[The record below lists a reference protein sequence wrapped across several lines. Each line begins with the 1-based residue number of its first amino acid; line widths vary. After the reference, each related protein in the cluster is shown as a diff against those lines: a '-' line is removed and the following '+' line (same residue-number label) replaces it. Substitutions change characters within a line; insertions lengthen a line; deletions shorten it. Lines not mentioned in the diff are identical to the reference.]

1 MRLKLPDFLSGIRRK
16 PVADSPPPVAAAPDP
31 VAPDPAPSAAPGRLD
46 RLNRWLTLGANIGV
60 LAGLIMLIVEV
71 RQNAALTRAAME
83 QQKNAL
89 LAEIELNIV
98 KPELSEV
105 WVKSV
110 RHPEALTDAELRTMD
125 GILAALMLQ
134 WEQRFLMAD
143 AGLATRADAR
153 QHVLNAAPY
162 YFGSRFAKHW
172 WSLQASGWEGTPM
185 IDVAGPIVE
194 GIDENFLVTY
204 LDKLKLPPK
213 GPLTETSPSDTEAI
227 E

>member
-16 PVADSPPPVAAAPDP
+16 PVAGSPPPVAAAPDP
-31 VAPDPAPSAAPGRLD
+31 VAPDPAPPAAPGRLD

-60 LAGLIMLIVEV
+60 LLGLIMLIVEV
-71 RQNAALTRAAME
+71 RQNAALSRATME
-83 QQKNAL
+83 QQKNDV
-89 LAEIELNIV
+89 LADIEFYIA
-98 KPELSEV
+98 KPEISEICI
-105 WVKSV
+105 KSI
-110 RHPEALTDAELRTMD
+110 RHPEDLTEPELRTMD
-125 GILAALMLQ
+125 GILVALMLQ
-134 WEQRFLMAD
+134 WDHRFQMEA
-143 AGLATRADAR
+143 AGLASRADAR

-185 IDVAGPIVE
+185 MDVAGPIVE
-194 GIDENFLVTY
+194 GLDENFLVTY

-213 GPLTETSPSDTEAI
+213 GPPTETSPSDPEAI

>member
-31 VAPDPAPSAAPGRLD
+31 VAPRPAPPAAPGRLD

-60 LAGLIMLIVEV
+60 LLGLIMLIVEV
-71 RQNAALTRAAME
+71 RQNAALSRATME
-83 QQKNAL
+83 QQKNDV
-89 LAEIELNIV
+89 LADIEFYIA
-98 KPELSEV
+98 KPEISEI
-105 WVKSV
+105 WIKSI
-110 RHPEALTDAELRTMD
+110 RHPEDLTEPELRTMD
-125 GILAALMLQ
+125 GILVALMLQ
-134 WEQRFLMAD
+134 WDHRFQMEA
-143 AGLATRADAR
+143 AGLASRADAR

-162 YFGSRFAKHW
+162 SFGSRFAKHW

-185 IDVAGPIVE
+185 MDVAGPIVE
-194 GIDENFLVTY
+194 GLDENFLVTY

-213 GPLTETSPSDTEAI
+213 DPPAETAPSDPEAI